1 MKVFGYELGGK
12 KTVQPIALKEGEGI
26 PQNNK
31 SRSSAAQIISE
42 RMKFRAHEDISTL
55 ETAIITANDFLQYS
69 REELHNVYRR
79 ADEDLHLTS
88 QWETRKMK
96 VKEKPFRV
104 VSEGDVEDLEATKLF
119 EAGWFFDAMDRALD
133 SKLWGHSLLEFGP
146 WIDGKFREFKNNRGE
161 IREGC
166 DLIDRDY
173 VKPEWGIIVRDPS
186 FVFNATASG
195 EYLFFNDKKFANQL
209 IAVGRPHDLGLM
221 LKCAKP
227 FLFKDNCLSNWS
239 EWAEVF
245 AMDMRIGKTDAEG
258 EDRRKFLATIRDLGS
273 NGYGAIDKD
282 DVIEYVGTTKQDAF
296 RVYEN
301 LCRYVDS
308 GMSKAIFGQDVIS
321 NNTGQ
326 VIGKTGENV
335 SNMYGANDA
344 VFTQNFVNDSLIP
357 LMIRNGVTIL
367 NGKRWKFDSTEK
379 LSMEQRSQIDLRI
392 SQMGKTIDDKHI
404 KDTYGVE
411 VTQKES
417 PIAIAQELR
426 KLYDYK

>member
-1 MKVFGYELGGK
+1 MKLIGGYEIKFGK
-12 KTVQPIALKEGEGI
+12 RDTSIALKEGEGL
-26 PQNNK
+26 PSNK
-31 SRSSAAQIISE
+31 SRRSAAEIVSE
-42 RMKFRAHEDISTL
+42 RMKFRTHEDVATL
-55 ETAIITANDFLQYS
+55 ENAILSANDFLQYT
-69 REELHNVYRR
+69 REELHNIYRR

-96 VKEKPFRV
+96 VKEKPSRIV
-104 VSEGDVEDLEATKLF
+104 GEGDVEDVEMTKLF

-146 WIDGKFREFKNNRGE
+146 WIENKFREFKNNRGE

-166 DLIDRDY
+166 DIIDRDY
-173 VKPEWGIIVRDPS
+173 VKPEWGIIVKDPS
-186 FVFNATASG
+186 FIFNVQSTS
-195 EYLFFNDKKFANQL
+195 EFIYFTDKRYQNQL
-209 IAVGRPHDLGLM
+209 IPVGRPHDLGLM

-245 AMDMRIGKTDAEG
+245 AMDMRIGKTDADG
-258 EDRRKFLATIRDLGS
+258 EDRKKFLATIRDIGS
-273 NGYGAIDKD
+273 NGYGVIDKD
-282 DVIEYVGTTKQDAF
+282 DDIDYKGTTKQDAF

-301 LCRYVDS
+301 LCRYIDS
-308 GMSKAIFGQDVIS
+308 SMSKAIFGQDVIS

-344 VFTQNFVNDSLIP
+344 LFIQNFVNDQLIP
-357 LMIRNGVTIL
+357 LMIRNGVTGL
-367 NGKRWKFDSTEK
+367 TGKRYKWDSTEK
-379 LSMEQRSQIDLRI
+379 LSMESRSTIDLRI
-392 SQMGKTIDDKHI
+392 SQMGKQIDDKYI
-404 KDTYGVE
+404 KDTYGVD
-411 VTQKES
+411 VTQREN
-417 PIAIAQELR
+417 PLAVAQELR